1 MTPRAKL
8 AFLASA
14 SLALLA
20 GPPGAR
26 GQGIDEETR
35 RLRGTWDITAMIQ
48 DGTVV
53 SQTEVRDWMAQD
65 GRVVLNGQTLS
76 FIQPD
81 TNSKRELIFT
91 VNPAAEP
98 KTIDIAGGKKGTSLG
113 IYRLEGETLT
123 FCLGRGEAARRPT
136 DFSATPGSD
145 SLLVI
150 LRREPGSRPAAPAEP
165 APEPKLPEPRP
176 AAARITTDDKIR
188 ELVMGAW
195 GHQDDQKAETVTFNP
210 DGTFSTTRSWK
221 RGFRKIFHEDLR
233 SSGTWKLKDG
243 VVILTNT
250 ASTNPNAVLQVFSYR
265 ITDISP
271 SEATYITSDGWVRRM
286 WKVR

>member
-1 MTPRAKL
+1 MTPRTRL
-8 AFLASA
+8 AFLAA
-14 SLALLA
+14 TFLAPPAALA
-20 GPPGAR
+20 
-26 GQGIDEETR
+26 QGIDEETR

-53 SQTEVRDWMAQD
+53 AQTEVRDWMAQD
-65 GRVVLNGQTLS
+65 GRVVLKGQTLS

-81 TNSKRELIFT
+81 TNSRRELIFT
-91 VNPAAEP
+91 VNPSAEP

-123 FCLGRGEAARRPT
+123 LCLGRGEGARRPT

-145 SLLVI
+145 SLLVV
-150 LRREPGSRPAAPAEP
+150 LRREPGARPAAVVTSEP
-165 APEPKLPEPRP
+165 APEPKLPEPKP
-176 AAARITTDDKIR
+176 AAARVTTDDKIR
-188 ELVMGAW
+188 GLMMGAW
-195 GHQDDQKAETVTFNP
+195 GHQDDQKAETITFNP

-221 RGFRKIFHEDLR
+221 RGFRKIFHEDSR

-243 VVILTNT
+243 IVILTNT
-250 ASTNPNAVLQVFSYR
+250 ASTNPDAVFQVFSYR

-271 SEATYITSDGWVRRM
+271 SEATYISSDGWVRRM